1 MASTVTKLLGH
12 VTFSTRN
19 RMPLISPDVES
30 DLYAYVGGICRRLD
44 SPLLAM
50 GGVADHVHLLVSLS
64 KNIALSD
71 FMLEVKRDSSK

>member
-1 MASTVTKLLGH
+1 
-12 VTFSTRN
+12 
-19 RMPLISPDVES
+19 MPLISPDVES